1 MPRRAPTTHKT
12 TVRRNHR
19 PGVLWA
25 FAAALVGLPAAVVAA
40 QFVVDPRQEW
50 LGGRQDARDLA
61 HGWRCAHCVNLAAFR
76 AEMSSGIRAR
86 KGPYLAQP
94 ARKVTPIS

>member
-25 FAAALVGLPAAVVAA
+25 FAAALVGLPAAVAAA
-40 QFVVDPRQEW
+40 QFVVDFDFVEYTI
-50 LGGRQDARDLA
+50 A
-61 HGWRCAHCVNLAAFR
+61 VNELER
-76 AEMSSGIRAR
+76 LERPKEKPKR
-86 KGPYLAQP
+86 
-94 ARKVTPIS
+94 